1 MLLSEARQ
9 ALLRKWSNYRHTKI
23 DMSSSPNA
31 PQVAALKAAA
41 AALCDLKA
49 YSKGKSLFKE
59 RNEAR
64 IKTRQNQILGQ
75 NPSMSQIGAYQ
86 TALKELWRQED
97 QESWEAQADAST
109 EDIYR

>member
-1 MLLSEARQ
+1 MLTLGFPFQMELSEARQ
-9 ALLRKWSNYRHTKI
+9 ALLRKWTNYRATKL
-23 DMSSSPNA
+23 DTSSAPNA

-59 RNEAR
+59 QNETG
-64 IKTRQNQILGQ
+64 IKMRQNQILGL

-86 TALKELWRQED
+86 TALKELWRE
-97 QESWEAQADAST
+97 
-109 EDIYR
+109 